1 MNFENQR
8 ASVSRH
14 AHFNAA
20 HRLYVKNWTDA
31 QNGAYFGM
39 CSNPHYHGH
48 NYELIVRLTGEIDS
62 VTGYVFDLGTLSS
75 LIKSEVEAKL
85 DHRNLNQEVAEF
97 ADRVPSAENIAV
109 VIWHWLRPHLP
120 ASLDLHITLYE
131 TPRNFVEYH
140 GA

>member
-31 QNGAYFGM
+31 QNEAYFGL

-48 NYELIVRLTGEIDS
+48 NYELIVKVNGPIDA
-62 VTGYVFDLGTLSS
+62 VTGYVFDLGILSS

-85 DHRNLNQEVAEF
+85 DHRNLNEEVLEF

-120 ASLDLHITLYE
+120 ATLDLYITLYE

>member
-31 QNGAYFGM
+31 QNEAYFGL

-48 NYELIVRLTGEIDS
+48 NYELIVKVNGPIDP

-85 DHRNLNQEVAEF
+85 DHRNLNEEVAELPTEY
-97 ADRVPSAENIAV
+97 RPLKT
-109 VIWHWLRPHLP
+109 LR
-120 ASLDLHITLYE
+120 
-131 TPRNFVEYH
+131 
-140 GA
+140 

>member
-31 QNGAYFGM
+31 QNEAYFGL

-48 NYELIVRLTGEIDS
+48 NYELIVKLSGVIDS
-62 VTGYVFDLGTLSS
+62 VTGYVFDLGILSS
-75 LIKSEVEAKL
+75 LIKSEVESKL
-85 DHRNLNQEVAEF
+85 DHRNLNEEVAEF
-97 ADRVPSAENIAV
+97 SDRVPSAENIAV

-131 TPRNFVEYH
+131 TPRNFVEYY

>member
-31 QNGAYFGM
+31 QNEAYFGL

-48 NYELIVRLTGEIDS
+48 NYELIVKVNGPIDP

-85 DHRNLNQEVAEF
+85 DHQNLNEEVAEF

-120 ASLDLHITLYE
+120 ATLDLHITLYE

-140 GA
+140 GT

>member
-31 QNGAYFGM
+31 QNEAYFGM

-48 NYELIVRLTGEIDS
+48 NYELIVKINGPIDS
-62 VTGYVFDLGTLSS
+62 VTGYVFDLGILSS
-75 LIKSEVEAKL
+75 LIKSEVESKL
-85 DHRNLNQEVAEF
+85 DHRNLNEEVAEF

-120 ASLDLHITLYE
+120 ATLDLHITLYE